1 MLKNALIG
9 VGLIAAFGVAYVRYA
24 PLYPN
29 QWHVD
34 PATVER
40 TGKPNDFLMAG
51 GGDQPPAVFAADV
64 VTVAAALDAVVASE
78 PATFVMAGAASD
90 GFVTYVQRSKLM
102 GFPDMISITIQPVEG
117 GTMMN
122 AYARA
127 RDGHSDLGV
136 NAARMTR
143 WIAALEARL
152 GSGG

>member
-34 PATVER
+34 PEKVVR
-40 TGKPNDFLMAG
+40 TGKPNDFLMAE
-51 GGDQPPAVFAADV
+51 GGDQPPAVFGADV
-64 VTVAAALDAVVASE
+64 ATVAAALDAVVAAE
-78 PATFVMAGAASD
+78 PATFVMAGGAPD

-102 GFPDMISITIQPVEG
+102 GFPDMISITLQSVEE
-117 GTMMN
+117 GTVMH

-136 NAARMTR
+136 NAKRVMR
-143 WIAALEARL
+143 WVAAIEARL
-152 GSGG
+152 GAGG